1 MNNINKTKETA
12 INIRTSEEIKKQF
25 NEMVLGGATQTEKF
39 EYLMS
44 LYNESL
50 GRQAKL
56 DITEI
61 KKAIE
66 ISMEKITTSLKEVE
80 VQATEWQNRIVDC
93 YINGLGEEFN
103 ILKEEIEFDEEAKAK
118 VEDLEKENG
127 RLVGKLSEERDRLAQ
142 ASNRV
147 KELEEENKELVKE
160 ESRLIKELAEVKAKA
175 MEDSTEL
182 ISVKAKLE
190 DRIEQLESA
199 NTELTELRKI
209 KYQYEELQE
218 KYNDLL
224 KKNAAA
230 KTTKANTK
238 TNKSEET
245 K

>member
-80 VQATEWQNRIVDC
+80 VQANEWQNRIVDC
-93 YINGLGEEFN
+93 YVNGLGEEFN
-103 ILKEEIEFDEEAKAK
+103 ILKGEIEFDEEAKAK
-118 VEDLEKENG
+118 VEDLEKQTE
-127 RLVGKLSEERDRLAQ
+127 KLQEKLIEERDRLAQ
-142 ASNRV
+142 ASDKI
-147 KELEEENKELVKE
+147 KELEEENKNLVKSE
-160 ESRLIKELAEVKAKA
+160 AAAIKDLAQAQAQAIK
-175 MEDSTEL
+175 DSTEL
-182 ISVKAKLE
+182 ISLKAKYE
-190 DRIEQLESA
+190 EKMEQLESA
-199 NTELTELRKI
+199 NKELTELRKY
-209 KYQYEELQE
+209 KYAHDELE
-218 KYNDLL
+218 AKYNKLL
-224 KKNAAA
+224 EEANKKES
-230 KTTKANTK
+230 KSSSKS
-238 TNKSEET
+238 NKKDET